1 MSSTT
6 QLYASLI
13 LTAYL
18 APCAWQDWRTRK
30 VSNWLTVPAFVA
42 AWPLALWFGNLEWTV
57 AVFLGCYVAWQFKG
71 MGAAD
76 GKLATLM
83 AAISPVTVLT
93 SLFVLAISFSCQW
106 FAHKRKQAL
115 PAAVAC
121 FAAAL
126 LVTIRASGMFAV
138 IYLSIYSFT

>member
-6 QLYASLI
+6 QLYACLI

-30 VSNWLTVPAFVA
+30 VSNWLTVPAFVV
-42 AWPLALWFGNLEWTV
+42 AWPLALWFGNLEWAV

-83 AAISPVTVLT
+83 AAIHPILLINSVGLLVFGFLI
-93 SLFVLAISFSCQW
+93 VRILAKSARS
-106 FAHKRKQAL
+106 L
-115 PAAVAC
+115 PASVFLFMATFC
-121 FAAAL
+121 FA
-126 LVTIRASGMFAV
+126 VHIIIKM
-138 IYLSIYSFT
+138 

>member
-6 QLYASLI
+6 QLYACI
-13 LTAYL
+13 ALTAYL

-42 AWPLALWFGNLEWTV
+42 AWPLAIWLGNLEWTV

-83 AAISPVTVLT
+83 AAINPYTLGISITL
-93 SLFVLAISFSCQW
+93 LAIGFIQLKMIKPK
-106 FAHKRKQAL
+106 AKAL
-115 PAAVAC
+115 PAALFYFVG
-121 FAAAL
+121 AL
-126 LVTIRASGMFAV
+126 ILILYFSVQASSENLFRE
-138 IYLSIYSFT
+138 